1 MTRAGTERRRQAGQP
16 CQWQGVDAGER
27 ERWLRRWRVGPVDQG
42 GRRAA
47 RTSELLR
54 ERGMLGWLRRWAGAD
69 WAARGGVVRS
79 RAEGGV
85 RAGPP
90 RKGEGGVGRCWVDLG
105 RVLAGLWA
113 FWVLGFVSN
122 FYFSPF

>member
-1 MTRAGTERRRQAGQP
+1 MTAGPWLSARGGATLRWGIGADGWARGFSGVTRAR
-16 CQWQGVDAGER
+16 AGE
-27 ERWLRRWRVGPVDQG
+27 
-42 GRRAA
+42 
-47 RTSELLR
+47 LLH

-69 WAARGGVVRS
+69 WAARGGGVRS

-113 FWVLGFVSN
+113 FWVLDFVSN